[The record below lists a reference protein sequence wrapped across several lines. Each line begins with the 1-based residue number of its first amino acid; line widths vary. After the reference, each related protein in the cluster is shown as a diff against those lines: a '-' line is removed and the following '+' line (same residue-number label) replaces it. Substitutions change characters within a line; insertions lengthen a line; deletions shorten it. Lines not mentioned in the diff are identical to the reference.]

1 MSVRLIDRT
10 PPAPSGDVNQD
21 IRALMDYC
29 AYLQEQLNFILT
41 NLNREAGNNG

>member
-1 MSVRLIDRT
+1 MSVRLIDKT
-10 PPAPSGDVNQD
+10 PPAPTGDAQADVA
-21 IRALMDYC
+21 ALYQYC